1 MANLLPER
9 LVQAVVFDMD
19 GLMFNT
25 EDIYDRVGKSLLER
39 RGHEFSLPLKRLMMG
54 RQNREALQIMI
65 DHCQLSDSAES
76 LNLESNELFL
86 AMLQENIQMLQG
98 LELLL
103 QWLDQNQIPK
113 AVATS
118 SSRVL
123 AEASL
128 GFFDLVPRFKFVLTG
143 DDVIRGKPDPEIYLR
158 AAERLQISPDRMLV
172 LEDSVNGSR
181 AAVTAGAITVAIP
194 GPYNVVGE
202 YGHVHHV
209 ASALDA
215 PLIWS
220 LLETRVN

>member
-1 MANLLPER
+1 MAIPFPER

-39 RGHEFSLPLKRLMMG
+39 RGHEFTLDLKRRMMG

-65 DHCQLSDSAES
+65 DHCCLRDSVEH
-76 LNLESNELFL
+76 LNQESNSLFL
-86 AMLQENIQMLQG
+86 GMLRANIQMLQG
-98 LELLL
+98 LERLLD
-103 QWLDQNQIPK
+103 WLEQHQIPK

-128 GFFDLVPRFKFVLTG
+128 GCFDLIPRFEFVLTG
-143 DDVIRGKPDPEIYLR
+143 DDVTRGKPDPEIYLN
-158 AAERLQISPDRMLV
+158 AAGRLRVSPNRMLV
-172 LEDSVNGSR
+172 LEDSLNGSR
-181 AAVTAGAITVAIP
+181 AAVSAGAITVAIP
-194 GPYNVVGE
+194 GPHNAEDE

-209 ASALDA
+209 AKTLDA
-215 PLIWS
+215 PVIWT
-220 LLETRVN
+220 LLKSNVN